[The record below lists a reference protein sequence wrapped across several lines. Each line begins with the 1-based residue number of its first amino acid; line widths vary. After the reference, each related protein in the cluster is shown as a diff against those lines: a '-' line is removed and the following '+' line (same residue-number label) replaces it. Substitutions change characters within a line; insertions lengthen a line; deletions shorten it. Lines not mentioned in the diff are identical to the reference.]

1 MRNALALIVA
11 VVFVLYSSLLAAA
24 PARACCHEADCPM
37 TQCVAAA
44 CAPCAM
50 PAAVAGVASIALP
63 VLRVP
68 AVSNPPAMLA
78 APAKE
83 VWCPPD

>member
-24 PARACCHEADCPM
+24 PARACCHEADCPV

-44 CAPCAM
+44 CTPSAM
-50 PAAVAGVASIALP
+50 PA
-63 VLRVP
+63 
-68 AVSNPPAMLA
+68 LA
-78 APAKE
+78 ASLAMIAFQLPRSVPIAYTPAILPNPLRE

>member
-24 PARACCHEADCPM
+24 PARACCHEADCPV

-44 CAPCAM
+44 CTPSAM
-50 PAAVAGVASIALP
+50 PALAASLDVLALP
-63 VLRVP
+63 RPHAAAISYTP
-68 AVSNPPAMLA
+68 AALPEPTR
-78 APAKE
+78 E

>member
-24 PARACCHEADCPM
+24 PARACCHEADCPV

-44 CAPCAM
+44 CTPSAM
-50 PAAVAGVASIALP
+50 PAVAIGSAMIALP
-63 VLRVP
+63 APRAVAISYTP
-68 AVSNPPAMLA
+68 AILPEPT
-78 APAKE
+78 KE
-83 VWCPPD
+83 VWGPPD